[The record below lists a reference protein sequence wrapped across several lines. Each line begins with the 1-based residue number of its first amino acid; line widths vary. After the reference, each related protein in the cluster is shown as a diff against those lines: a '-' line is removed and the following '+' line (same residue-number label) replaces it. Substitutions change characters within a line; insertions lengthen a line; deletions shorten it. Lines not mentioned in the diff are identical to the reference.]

1 MAITNTNFIQGR
13 MNKSVDERLLPPG
26 EYMDA
31 MNVRLGATETTEM
44 GAVENSRGNTQLT
57 TLQFRGSNL
66 SADAT
71 CIGAY
76 DDGAEETMY
85 WFVHDPN
92 NPVVGKTVDM
102 VVSYNTNTATLR
114 YHVITLLTLNFDPE
128 YLVTGV
134 NKIEDLLFWT
144 DDKNPPRRINVKS
157 AYGEPTDP
165 GNVDQTVPED
175 INVIVKPPGFE
186 DSVGGS
192 SPLPAPTIELVSVPG
207 GENYIENKFVS
218 FAYRYRY
225 ANNEY
230 SATSLFTNPAF
241 QPKPFNFSVRE
252 YSNTGMQ
259 NKFNAVNVT
268 FSTGSKRVEEIDL
281 LYKDSNTN
289 SIYIIENFKKSDYG
303 WSDDSTQNYTFT
315 NSKIYSVLGNDE
327 LLRLYDNVPHV
338 AKAQTL
344 MGNRLMY
351 GNYTD
356 GFDITNI
363 NGQKIAVDFN
373 TSLVSN
379 YVAFLE
385 LPDPTLSNGTSYTID
400 PSNTIAATNSVI
412 NFDLTTVVDKLKK
425 GASLTLDFEFEHMT
439 LSGTT
444 ATQCYIDNADFK
456 TANFELQIF
465 ITLDADYNS
474 VIDFANSSQ
483 FSAAIGTILNT
494 NFNPIATAA
503 DGTSLTDKFNAILVP
518 PADGCVYTK
527 VNSSI
532 TDATTQQGFLV
543 SAAGNII
550 SIQTIAM
557 KYNSVTGPTDMYE
570 YFRFGGGEAV
580 FTTAADVS
588 SLHSNRDYETGI
600 VYLDEYARASG
611 VLVSEYNT
619 IFVPPAN
626 STTQNR
632 IKATIQSYAPSWAK
646 KYKFVVK
653 PSKGGYE
660 TIYCNFYYVRPS
672 DNMCFFKLEGDNQNK
687 VKVGD
692 RLIVKTDVAGPLP
705 NLVKTTV
712 LGVSAE
718 AVDFLT
724 DANETGADTSQVAG
738 LYMQI
743 KVANFSIEIAEN
755 AVIDHGEYVYASRTR
770 SSCTPQVSYPAVT
783 WTCDTTG
790 GGAATSP
797 VVYDV
802 PSGSIISIKVRIW
815 RLERGRRCDGFD
827 WEWDQTFTAQDDY
840 DNLRDWWISDNIN
853 PGLASP
859 GAKDGGEWS
868 GIYDD
873 TLYQSTSAFSGGC
886 NQPAGR
892 RAGNMSC
899 TLCNASSCAIFAW
912 IADDPA
918 DLTKPIYLGIK
929 TNRKGCKN
937 PNGRNVR
944 ISAEI
949 VVNRASTMVV
959 FETEPADANAELY
972 YDASE
977 ALDITYDAGSGSGF
991 HQAAGGADDQNQT
1004 STLPAVV
1011 ELPFMDCYTFS
1022 NGVESYKILDRLAA
1036 KAVVMGQRT
1045 LSASEEEAQEAD
1057 RFADITYSGVYS
1069 SNAGINNLN
1078 EFNLGLANWK
1088 ELENSF
1094 GEIQLLH
1101 ARETDIMAL
1110 QEDKVSYVLASKNLI
1125 SDAVGGGTITSSPTI
1140 LGTQIA
1146 RIEEYGISYNPESF
1160 AAYGKNFFFTD
1171 TKRLAVIKLS
1181 GGGQNESLEIISDT
1195 GMRSWF
1201 RDQYI
1206 TQQNTQKLGGYDPY
1220 MDEYVLGTN
1229 DISVPIPADVLECGV
1244 SITQASCAED
1254 KSFTINVGSTIG
1266 DATLNYNISGG
1277 SAIINVTWNSIPTSS
1292 GSVTGSGSFTWSKT
1306 AQSPPTAT
1314 VTVYPQGGAT
1324 ITYNIVPE
1332 CIEEVSI
1339 TVIKCV
1345 INSGSDSGD
1354 SIHAEYQWSDSTSIS
1369 PTDSS
1374 SAQFGSNSAVFSL
1387 YESQTGIR
1395 SQGVFPYNGA
1405 SLKMTS
1411 NKINYDNYD
1420 WAYPNDNFRFLSSN
1434 TLYQNNAADV
1444 STLLGLAN
1452 TIPDAMVTNPSAGQY
1467 TATVTPSTTP
1477 AFTLPIGNQYL
1488 YLIYDYRTISA
1499 AQLCF
1504 NSTSSG
1510 ACCDCGWTCT
1520 AFDSSVQRASAASA
1534 CQQTLTEVY
1543 YHNGSAALPAVYD
1556 LVYSNS
1562 DCGGNNVKTNVSFL
1576 PAGYYKISA
1585 TQNMRVNMNGVVI
1598 EINTC

>member
-1 MAITNTNFIQGR
+1 MAITTTNFILGR
-13 MNKSVDERLLPPG
+13 MNKSVDERLLPKG

-44 GAVENSRGNTQLT
+44 GAVENSKGNDKLT

-66 SADAT
+66 SANAT

-85 WFVHDPN
+85 WFVHDPV
-92 NPVVGKTVDM
+92 NPVVGKAVDL

-114 YHVITLLTLNFDPE
+114 YHVITLLTLAFDPE
-128 YLVTGV
+128 YLITGV

-144 DDKNPPRRINVKS
+144 DDKNPPRRINVNS
-157 AYGEPTDP
+157 AYLEPTNP
-165 GNVDQTVPED
+165 GNTDQTVAED
-175 INVIVKPPGFE
+175 LNVIVKPPGYE

-192 SPLPAPTIELVSVPG
+192 VPLPAPTFELASVPG

-241 QPKPFNFSVRE
+241 QPSAFKFSVRE
-252 YSNTGMQ
+252 YNNEGMQ
-259 NKFNAVNVT
+259 NKYNAVNIT

-281 LYKDSNTN
+281 LYKDSNTA
-289 SIYIIENFKKSDYG
+289 SIYVIENFKKADYG
-303 WSDDSTQNYTFT
+303 WSNNSTQTYTFT
-315 NSKIYSVLGNDE
+315 NSKIYSVLGSDE

-338 AKAQTL
+338 AKAQTM

-356 GFDITNI
+356 GFNITNV
-363 NGQKIAVDFN
+363 NDQRIAVDFN
-373 TSLVSN
+373 TSLTTK

-400 PSNTIAATNSVI
+400 PNNTIAATNSVI
-412 NFDLTTVVDKLKK
+412 NFDLTEIADKLKK
-425 GASLTLDFEFEHMT
+425 GSSLTLDFEFEHMT

-444 ATQCYIDNADFK
+444 TQSCYIDNVDFK
-456 TANFELQIF
+456 TANFELQVF
-465 ITLDADYNS
+465 VTLESDFNS

-483 FSAAIGTILNT
+483 FASAIGTILNT

-503 DGTSLTDKFNAILVP
+503 DGTSLTDKFNAYLVP
-518 PADGCVYTK
+518 PADQCVYTK
-527 VNSSI
+527 TNSSI
-532 TDATTQQGFLV
+532 TDATAQQGFTI
-543 SAAGNII
+543 SAAGNVI

-557 KYNSVTGPTDMYE
+557 KYSSVTGPTDMYE
-570 YFRFGGGEAV
+570 YFRFGAGEAV
-580 FTTAADVS
+580 FSTDADVS
-588 SLHSNRDYETGI
+588 SLHSNRDFETGI
-600 VYLDEYARASG
+600 VYMDEYARASS
-611 VLVSEYNT
+611 VMVSEYNT
-619 IFVPPAN
+619 IYIPPAN

-660 TIYCNFYYVRPS
+660 TIFCNFYYVRPS
-672 DNMCFFKLEGDNQNK
+672 DNMTFFKLEGDNQNK
-687 VKVGD
+687 VKTGD

-705 NLVKTTV
+705 TLVRTTV
-712 LGVSAE
+712 LGVGAE
-718 AVDFLT
+718 ARDFLT
-724 DANETGADTSQVAG
+724 DAGEVGSTENQLPG
-738 LYMQI
+738 LYMQV

-755 AVIDHGEYVYASRTR
+755 SVIDHGEYTYSSRTR
-770 SSCTPQVSYPAVT
+770 KSCQPNVSYPAVT
-783 WTCDTTG
+783 FDCDTQTG
-790 GGAATSP
+790 QADNET
-797 VVYDV
+797 VYDV
-802 PSGSIISIKVRIW
+802 PSGSIIDIKVRIS
-815 RLERGRRCDGFD
+815 RNERGKKCNGYE
-827 WEWDQTFTAQDDY
+827 WEWKQSFTAQDDY
-840 DNLRDWWISDNIN
+840 TNLRDWWVSDNIN
-853 PGLASP
+853 PALASP
-859 GAKDGGEWS
+859 GALDGNDWQGV
-868 GIYDD
+868 YDD
-873 TLYQSTSAFSGGC
+873 TIYQSTSAFSGGC
-886 NQPAGR
+886 STPGNQKA
-892 RAGNMSC
+892 ANMVCSAC
-899 TLCNASSCAIFAW
+899 TSDYCAIFAW
-912 IADDPA
+912 VADDPA

-929 TNRKGCKN
+929 TNRKGCRN
-937 PNGRNVR
+937 PNGRKVR
-944 ISAEI
+944 IAAEI
-949 VVNRASTMVV
+949 VVTRASTMIV
-959 FETEPADANAELY
+959 FETEPADANSELY

-977 ALDITYDAGSGSGF
+977 ALDVTYNPGTGSGF

-1004 STLPAVV
+1004 ASVPAVV

-1022 NGVESYKILDRLAA
+1022 NGVESYKINDRLAGKSVA
-1036 KAVVMGQRT
+1036 MGQRT
-1045 LSASEEEAQEAD
+1045 LSVSDDEAQEMD

-1069 SNAGINNLN
+1069 SNAGVNNLN

-1094 GEIQLLH
+1094 GQIQLLH
-1101 ARETDIMAL
+1101 ARETDILAL

-1125 SDAVGGGTITSSPTI
+1125 SDAAGGGTITTSPTI

-1160 AAYGKNFFFTD
+1160 AAYGKNFYFTD
-1171 TKRLAVIKLS
+1171 TKRLAVIKLT
-1181 GGGQNESLEIISDT
+1181 GGGQNETLEIISDT

-1229 DISVPIPADVLECGV
+1229 DINVPVPPVILECGV
-1244 SITQASCAED
+1244 SITQASCTD
-1254 KSFTINVGSTIG
+1254 TKSFTIEVGSTIG
-1266 DATLNYNISGG
+1266 DATVNYTISGG
-1277 SAIINVTWNSIPTSS
+1277 NAIINATWNSIATSS
-1292 GSVTGSGSFTWSKT
+1292 GVVTGSGSFTWSKT
-1306 AQSPPTAT
+1306 AQTPTTAT
-1314 VTVYPQGGAT
+1314 ISVYPQGGASINYD
-1324 ITYNIVPE
+1324 ITPD
-1332 CIEEVSI
+1332 CIDEVTI

-1354 SIHAEYQWSDSTSIS
+1354 TIHAEYQWSDSTAIS

-1374 SAQFGSNSAVFSL
+1374 SAQFGSNSTIFSL

-1405 SLKMTS
+1405 NLKMTS

-1420 WAYPNDNFRFLSSN
+1420 WAYPSDNFRFLSSN
-1434 TLYQNNAADV
+1434 TLYQNNAANV
-1444 STLLGLAN
+1444 STLLGLAS
-1452 TIPDAMVTNPSAGQY
+1452 TIPNNMVTNPAAGQY
-1467 TATVTPSTTP
+1467 EATVTSATTP
-1477 AFTLPIGNQYL
+1477 AFTLPTNNQYL
-1488 YLIYDYRTISA
+1488 YLIYDYRTTSA
-1499 AQLCF
+1499 AQLCY

-1510 ACCDCGWTCT
+1510 ACCECTWTCT
-1520 AFDSSVQRASAASA
+1520 GFSCSQQRATSASA
-1534 CQQTLTEVY
+1534 CQQTLTETY

-1562 DCGGNNVKTNVSFL
+1562 DCAGTNVKTNVVYLS
-1576 PAGYYKISA
+1576 AGYYKMSA
-1585 TQNMRVNMNGVVI
+1585 TQYMRVNSYGVVI